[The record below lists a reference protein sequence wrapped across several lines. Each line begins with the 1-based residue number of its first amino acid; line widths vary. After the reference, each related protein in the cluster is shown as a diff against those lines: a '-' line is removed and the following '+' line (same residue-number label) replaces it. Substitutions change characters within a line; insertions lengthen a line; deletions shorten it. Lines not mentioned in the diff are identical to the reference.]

1 MPDYKVSQTIKDAS
15 LEEVKE
21 IFRWVQ
27 AKGVKESGPH
37 IVLIGG
43 WAVYTY
49 NQWYGSFD
57 IDLVTNSKIRHSL
70 KYHLVRQ
77 RGFEYLNGPL
87 ATTIAKKIDG
97 QKIVIDFMPR
107 EETYKF
113 EGRTAEC
120 PFTLLD
126 KRTESRDI
134 VSGFPVIVPEQT
146 LLMIYKLK
154 AAWDRSYRIEHQCST
169 DIEWETVKLHKD
181 RADIL
186 SLIDRSIR
194 GTAIDL
200 QYLGERLHEYTF
212 LVETLQKIPD
222 DIDAVKSY
230 MLNRISITRL
240 LRANLPISSC
250 KNH

>member
-21 IFRWVQ
+21 IFLWVRG
-27 AKGVKESGPH
+27 KGVKISGPQ

-49 NQWYGSFD
+49 NQYYGSFD
-57 IDLVTNSKIRHSL
+57 IDLVTNSRIRHSL
-70 KYHLVRQ
+70 KHHLVNQ
-77 RGFEYLNGPL
+77 RGFKYSNGPL
-87 ATTIAKKIDG
+87 ATAIAKEIDG
-97 QKIVIDFMPR
+97 KKIFIDFMPR

-113 EGRTAEC
+113 EGRAEEC
-120 PFTLLD
+120 PFSFLE

-134 VSGFPVIVPEQT
+134 VSGFPVIVPDQT

-154 AAWDRSYRIEHQCST
+154 AAWDRSYRIEHRCST
-169 DIEWETVKLHKD
+169 DIEWEMSKLRKD

-186 SLIDRSIR
+186 SLIDPDIL
-194 GTAIDL
+194 GTEIDL
-200 QYLGERLHEYTF
+200 NYLGEKLHEYTF

-222 DIDAVKSY
+222 DIDAVKLYSL
-230 MLNRISITRL
+230 MNQAKARDTIDQL
-240 LRANLPISSC
+240 LSLVL
-250 KNH
+250 